1 MMYVGVLGGVR
12 YAWPL
17 PSSSETPFL
26 VLRSGGEGLKGT
38 KRASAGE
45 RAAVADVVPWWP
57 LGEGDRGST

>member
-38 KRASAGE
+38 KRALSGE
-45 RAAVADVVPWWP
+45 RAAAADVVP
-57 LGEGDRGST
+57 